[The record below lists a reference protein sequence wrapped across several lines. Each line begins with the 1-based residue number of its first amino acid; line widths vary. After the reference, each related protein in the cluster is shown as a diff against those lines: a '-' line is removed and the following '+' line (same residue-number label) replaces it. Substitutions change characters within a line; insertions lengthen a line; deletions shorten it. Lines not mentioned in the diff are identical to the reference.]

1 MFRHIDTLA
10 KPIQGLKRNFV
21 YTFTKRY

>member
-21 YTFTKRY
+21 YTFTKRC